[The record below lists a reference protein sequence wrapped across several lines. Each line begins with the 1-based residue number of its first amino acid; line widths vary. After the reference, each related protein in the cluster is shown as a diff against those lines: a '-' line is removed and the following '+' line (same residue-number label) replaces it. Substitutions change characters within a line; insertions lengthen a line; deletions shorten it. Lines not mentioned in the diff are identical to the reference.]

1 MESTSVRTNLLSPIR
16 DADRDR
22 DNSHDEAI
30 AESVTIVDTM
40 LDSQLFGRW
49 FPRIETWASW
59 VVFLKAVFGL
69 EMERTEEELFHR
81 FTGRVKPPEKVKEGW
96 LVVGRRGGKSLI
108 AALCAMFLACFRSYR
123 EHLAPGEVATIMVIA
138 ADRKQARTIMGYVR
152 GFLEEVPMLRRM
164 VVTSTKESIELSNRV
179 TIEIHTSSFRSVRGY
194 TLAAVICDEIAFWR
208 SEDSANPD
216 REILAAIRP
225 GMATIPGALLLC
237 LSSPYARRGAL
248 WETRQKYYG
257 KEDNSILVWQAPT
270 EAMNPTVPR
279 SVIEQA
285 YEEDPVSAAS
295 EYGAEF
301 RSDIESYV
309 RREAVDAVVE
319 TGRYVRPYTAE
330 TGYRAFVDPSGGI
343 RDSMTLAIAHYED
356 GRAVLDLILEV
367 RPPFSPEDAVRQFCE
382 VLLQY
387 GCSSVVGDRY
397 GGEWTRQR
405 FREHGIHYK
414 VGDRT
419 KNEIYGEL
427 LPAINSRRVE
437 LLDDTRLVNQLCN
450 LERRTARGG
459 RDSIDHPP
467 GGHDDL
473 INAAGGALLEAIQ
486 AERRWLT
493 ADDLG
498 IS

>member
-1 MESTSVRTNLLSPIR
+1 
-16 DADRDR
+16 
-22 DNSHDEAI
+22 
-30 AESVTIVDTM
+30 
-40 LDSQLFGRW
+40 
-49 FPRIETWASW
+49 
-59 VVFLKAVFGL
+59 
-69 EMERTEEELFHR
+69 
-81 FTGRVKPPEKVKEGW
+81 
-96 LVVGRRGGKSLI
+96 
-108 AALCAMFLACFRSYR
+108 
-123 EHLAPGEVATIMVIA
+123 
-138 ADRKQARTIMGYVR
+138 
-152 GFLEEVPMLRRM
+152 MLRRM

-437 LLDDTRLVNQLCN
+437 LLDVQDPIWWGMDPPALSRAWHSLQG
-450 LERRTARGG
+450 RG
-459 RDSIDHPP
+459 
-467 GGHDDL
+467 
-473 INAAGGALLEAIQ
+473 
-486 AERRWLT
+486 
-493 ADDLG
+493 
-498 IS
+498 